1 MVAFG
6 KPSQEEVA
14 VRDAWVKGGRKR
26 VCGGEPI
33 FQAQVGTDCSEER
46 NFELGTLT
54 GQPRKKEEIGEMRLA
69 GAARKETKS
78 Q

>member
-1 MVAFG
+1 M
-6 KPSQEEVA
+6 A
-14 VRDAWVKGGRKR
+14 VRDVWVKGDRKL
-26 VCGGEPI
+26 VCYGESV

-46 NFELGTLT
+46 NFELGTQT